1 MDSRYILCG
10 LILSA
15 GASSRMGQDKA
26 LLPWPPAT
34 HGSEAEAKETLLSA
48 SIAALKPFTQAVIVV
63 AGKNAARIAPVIEAS
78 GAHMVVNPDP
88 DRGQFSSMQ
97 IGLAEVLKLGHN
109 AAMITPVD
117 CPPLSAASLE
127 VLRAAFEQALARG
140 KWAVAPEKDGKRGHP
155 LFAGPALIEK
165 LLAAPVTSNAKEV
178 KWANADAFEY
188 TPVSDSLLTID
199 INTPEQYAALGHKPN
214 KS

>member
-1 MDSRYILCG
+1 MASRYSLCG

-26 LLPWPPAT
+26 LLPWPPAAAGT
-34 HGSEAEAKETLLSA
+34 TPNDQTLLSA
-48 SIAALKPFTQAVIVV
+48 AIAALKQFTQSVIVV
-63 AGKNAARIAPVIEAS
+63 AGKNATRIAPIVAAC

-97 IGLAEVLKLGHN
+97 IGLAEVLKLGHS

-127 VLRAAFEQALARG
+127 SLRNAFDQAIARG
-140 KWAVAPEKDGKRGHP
+140 TWAVAPEKDGKRGHP
-155 LFAGPALIEK
+155 LFAGPALIEA
-165 LLAAPVTSNAKEV
+165 LLAAPVTSNARQV
-178 KWANADAFEY
+178 KWANAEAFEY
-188 TPVSDSLLTID
+188 VPVSDSLLTID
-199 INTPEQYAALGHKPN
+199 VNTPEQYAALGPQPK